1 MRISPCPPNVK
12 SISSSRI
19 LPNATTQ
26 NRVNRGQLII
36 LLEVNLVLSRFSFPR
51 ALNMTE
57 DSFTPMAIPKGEIK
71 KVIGIIAIIG
81 VTPKVPAN

>member
-1 MRISPCPPNVK
+1 
-12 SISSSRI
+12 
-19 LPNATTQ
+19 
-26 NRVNRGQLII
+26 
-36 LLEVNLVLSRFSFPR
+36 
-51 ALNMTE
+51 MTE